1 MQFSRGYGI
10 LKVHDNLLLMY
21 FEKDS
26 LQFHWT
32 VKDTWNLRA
41 LLHFKKNSEFNHVF
55 SLEVPPHCTWI
66 FEGAKEIIIM
76 VLISHV
82 PACLKTI
89 PQSLSHIRLL
99 ATLWPV
105 ARQAPLSMGFS
116 RQENW
121 SGVPC
126 TPPLETGTRD
136 LLPLKSSRKP
146 LASTSTK
153 GDIKNVTLS
162 EQIQDF

>member
-1 MQFSRGYGI
+1 
-10 LKVHDNLLLMY
+10 MY

-26 LQFHWT
+26 LHFHWT

-41 LLHFKKNSEFNHVF
+41 LLHFKQNSKFNLIF
-55 SLEVPPHCTWI
+55 SSVVPSHCTRLLL
-66 FEGAKEIIIM
+66 GAKEILIIM
-76 VLISHV
+76 RLISHV
-82 PACLKTI
+82 PACLQTI
-89 PQSLSHIRLL
+89 AQSLSHVRLL
-99 ATLWPV
+99 ATLWLV
-105 ARQAPLSMGFS
+105 AHQAPLSMGFS

-126 TPPLETGTRD
+126 PPPLETGIRD
-136 LLPLKSSRKP
+136 LLPLKTSRKP

-162 EQIQDF
+162 EQIQDFLKSSESRSFPQNIE